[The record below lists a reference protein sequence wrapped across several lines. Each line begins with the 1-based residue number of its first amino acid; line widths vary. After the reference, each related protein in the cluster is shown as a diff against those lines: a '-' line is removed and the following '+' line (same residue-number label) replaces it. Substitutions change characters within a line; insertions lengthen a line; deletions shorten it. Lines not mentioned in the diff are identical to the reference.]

1 MEEAPRRKRS
11 LGRAL
16 LAALIA
22 IVIVIGGRWC
32 AYVAYADDPFD
43 EVGIDLNSMMPAPFR
58 DKGCEM
64 LRARFEHRTLPPAGC
79 GVNGN
84 W

>member
-1 MEEAPRRKRS
+1 MDNVPRRKRS
-11 LGRAL
+11 PGRAL
-16 LAALIA
+16 IAALIA
-22 IVIVIGGRWC
+22 IVIVIGGRWY

-43 EVGIDLNSMMPAPFR
+43 EVGIGLNSIMPGPIR
-58 DKGCEM
+58 DRGCAM
-64 LRARFEHRTLPPAGC
+64 LKARFEHKTLPPAGC

>member
-1 MEEAPRRKRS
+1 MEEAPRRKKS

-16 LAALIA
+16 VAALIA
-22 IVIVIGGRWC
+22 IVVVIGGRWY

-43 EVGIDLNSMMPAPFR
+43 EVGIGLNTMMPGPIR

-64 LRARFEHRTLPPAGC
+64 LKARFEHKTLPPAGC
-79 GVNGN
+79 GINGS

>member
-1 MEEAPRRKRS
+1 MDDMPRRRRS
-11 LGRAL
+11 FGRAL
-16 LAALIA
+16 VAALIA
-22 IVIVIGGRWC
+22 IVLVIGGRWY

-43 EVGIDLNSMMPAPFR
+43 EVGIALNSMMPTPIR

-64 LRARFEHRTLPPAGC
+64 LKARFEEKTLPPAGC
-79 GVNGN
+79 GVNGR